1 MLNTITHEI
10 DLNMSQP
17 CNFRYVHI
25 MQYDYDAEY
34 IKCNL
39 YDGNKPYIISCTKD
53 SIIVK
58 CELPDGKEIESKVE
72 SIDNNSV
79 AFKITDKMTQ
89 TKGDIFTALSLVD
102 ANGKKSPFPFIIKVI
117 KAPEGIPDDD
127 IHYGKQGEYYANLS
141 KSYAIGTGNEVR
153 ENDDIDNSK
162 YYCNKA
168 AQSANNGNISA
179 INAKN
184 SENIAATN
192 ARNANVSAE
201 NAASY
206 ALKAEQS
213 KNIAKEAENKASSAI
228 TTITSNSANSKKYA
242 DLAQSYAVGTGNSI
256 RENDMSDN
264 SKYYWE
270 LVKDAIDNG
279 QLAELEYFETYDEF
293 EEALRND
300 NIRDDILVVIKD
312 HIYSSDDNNDII
324 DNALSLESRHAVQN
338 KIVTKALN
346 DLDAK
351 IPQVD
356 ARLSSISENPVQ
368 NKIIY
373 SKLEEISNK
382 INDLNTK
389 LEEVSNKITN
399 SGSNTGSSDVTGNT
413 IESDYAVLAG
423 WRFASNGNLT
433 NGQSHIIGT
442 NAEHTISSNSKLTI
456 FTNNK
461 SNISIMSSKNF
472 DIMAENIGIHT
483 QGDSNNIYI
492 GGITDGSYSR
502 NNNIYLIGKVY
513 VNGKLLE

>member
-1 MLNTITHEI
+1 MLNTIPHEI

-17 CNFRYVHI
+17 CNFQYIHI

-72 SIDNNSV
+72 NIDNNSV
-79 AFKITDKMTQ
+79 TFKISDKMTQ
-89 TKGDIFTALSLVD
+89 VKGDVFTALSLID
-102 ANGKKSPFPFIIKVI
+102 ANGKKSPFPFIMKVI
-117 KAPEGIPDDD
+117 KAPDGISDND

-153 ENDDIDNSK
+153 ENDDTDNSK

-168 AQSANNGNISA
+168 KQAADNANISS

-184 SENIAATN
+184 SENTAITSAKNATT
-192 ARNANVSAE
+192 SAE
-201 NAASY
+201 EAASS

-228 TTITSNSANSKKYA
+228 TTITANSANSKKYVG
-242 DLAQSYAVGTGNSI
+242 LAQSYAVGTGNSI

-279 QLAELEYFETYDEF
+279 QLAEFEYFQTYDEF

-300 NIRDDILVVIKD
+300 NIRDDILVVIKE
-312 HIYSSDDNNDII
+312 HVYSSSDNNDII
-324 DNALSLESRHAVQN
+324 DNVLSLESRHAVQN

-356 ARLSSISENPVQ
+356 AKLSSTSVNPVQNKAIHAEIQELKKDITGFSRITVDKELSSTSENPVQ
-368 NKIIY
+368 NKTI
-373 SKLEEISNK
+373 
-382 INDLNTK
+382 NTK
-389 LEEVSNKITN
+389 LTELMDSINNIASSSGSFANVTFQLFGSDLYITFNENVSTKVNFTLDGTNLKIT
-399 SGSNTGSSDVTGNT
+399 TG
-413 IESDYAVLAG
+413 
-423 WRFASNGNLT
+423 WF
-433 NGQSHIIGT
+433 Q
-442 NAEHTISSNSKLTI
+442 
-456 FTNNK
+456 
-461 SNISIMSSKNF
+461 
-472 DIMAENIGIHT
+472 
-483 QGDSNNIYI
+483 
-492 GGITDGSYSR
+492 
-502 NNNIYLIGKVY
+502 
-513 VNGKLLE
+513 